1 MDAGVESSKN
11 EKKDDGQK
19 SAEERVKIRQG
30 LETKIK
36 EEIDAEHHPNTS
48 LVSRECEQIFVKEEA
63 TEQELPRKILLEKNG
78 DNCRVFIKEE
88 AQDENAA
95 LSREEDDPLTRQVN
109 YHCHLFS

>member
-1 MDAGVESSKN
+1 MDTTAELSKKEKEEDCPKPSQDRTRSSK
-11 EKKDDGQK
+11 
-19 SAEERVKIRQG
+19 G

-48 LVSRECEQIFVKEEA
+48 LLSRECEQIFIKEEA
-63 TEQELPRKILLEKNG
+63 TEATTEQDLPRKILLERKG

-95 LSREEDDPLTRQVN
+95 LSREEDDPLTR
-109 YHCHLFS
+109 